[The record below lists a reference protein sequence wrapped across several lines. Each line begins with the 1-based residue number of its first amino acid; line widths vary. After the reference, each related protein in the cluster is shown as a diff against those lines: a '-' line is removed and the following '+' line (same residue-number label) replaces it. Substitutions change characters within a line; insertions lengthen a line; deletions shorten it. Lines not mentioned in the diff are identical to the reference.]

1 MLCPLCAHELEQVE
15 RQGVEIDHCPDC
27 GGFWLDKG
35 ELDLLIHR
43 EAAFALEEGQKRL
56 DEARRHREY
65 DVAYSSGWSA
75 TAPASEV
82 RYDTARMGRFS
93 LTR

>member
-1 MLCPLCAHELEQVE
+1 
-15 RQGVEIDHCPDC
+15 VEIDHCPDC

-65 DVAYSSGWSA
+65 DVAYSRGWDAPPTSA
-75 TAPASEV
+75 IEV
-82 RYDTARMGRFS
+82 RYDTARVTKYSASR
-93 LTR
+93 

>member
-1 MLCPLCAHELEQVE
+1 MLCPLCAHELEPVE

-65 DVAYSSGWSA
+65 DVAYSHGWDSPVTSA
-75 TAPASEV
+75 EV
-82 RYDTARMGRFS
+82 RYDTARMTKFS
-93 LTR
+93 TAR